1 MKLLL
6 RINLGVGAVFAL
18 GALASAL
25 VYRSALEQQAR
36 REVLGQ
42 AALMIDSATAIRS
55 YTANEID
62 PLLTD
67 QLRGAFLPQSIP
79 FYAATQ
85 NFLKLRERHPAYNYK
100 EATLNPTN
108 LRDRASDWE
117 ADIIQRFR
125 EDPGAEEMTGERSTP
140 MGPSLYLARPIRTE
154 PGCLSCHGRA
164 TAAPQTVIARYGGN
178 NGFGWQPNEVIGAQ
192 VVSVPLASAE
202 ASAAHLFHLFI
213 GWQIAVLA
221 VLLAAVNALLYLIV
235 VRPLTVTARVA
246 ERVSL
251 GETSD
256 AQFPTRGADEI
267 ATVGRAF
274 ERMRV
279 SLEKALKL
287 IES

>member
-6 RINLGVGAVFAL
+6 RINLVLGALFAL
-18 GALASAL
+18 GAVTSAL

-36 REVLGQ
+36 REVLGV
-42 AALMIDSATAIRS
+42 AALMIDSATAIRT

-67 QLRGAFLPQSIP
+67 KLHGTFLPQSIP

-85 NFLKLRERHPAYNYK
+85 NFVKLRERHPAYTYK

-108 LRDRASDWE
+108 LRDRAADWE

-125 EDPGAEEMTGERSTP
+125 DDPSARELTGERSTP

-154 PGCLSCHGRA
+154 AGCLSCHGQA
-164 TAAPQTVIARYGGN
+164 AAAPQTVIARYGSS
-178 NGFGWQPNEVIGAQ
+178 NGFGWQANEVIGAQ
-192 VVSVPLASAE
+192 VISVPLASAE
-202 ASAAHLFHLFI
+202 ASAARVFHLLMA
-213 GWQIAVLA
+213 WQIAVLV
-221 VLLAAVNALLYLIV
+221 VLLLAVNALLYLIV
-235 VRPLTVTARVA
+235 VRPLAVTARVA
-246 ERVSL
+246 EQVSL
-251 GETSD
+251 GETAD

-279 SLEKALKL
+279 SLEKALTL
-287 IES
+287 IGS